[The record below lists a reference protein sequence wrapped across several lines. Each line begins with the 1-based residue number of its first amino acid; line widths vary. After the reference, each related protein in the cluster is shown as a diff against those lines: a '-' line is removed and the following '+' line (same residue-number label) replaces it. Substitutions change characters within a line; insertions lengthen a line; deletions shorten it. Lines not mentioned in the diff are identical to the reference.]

1 MSELMLPENSLRDL
15 RMAVAQLA
23 LGETVTLA
31 DDDGKP
37 LALVVSLQAEAPRPE
52 VDAEK
57 RRQEAEAWM
66 RRWDALAQKIDKA
79 WQGEQGAVETL
90 LEMRR

>member
-1 MSELMLPENSLRDL
+1 MSDLMLPENSLRDL
-15 RMAVAQLA
+15 KMAVAQMA
-23 LGETVTLA
+23 LGETATLA
-31 DDDGKP
+31 DDNGQP
-37 LALVVSLQAEAPRPE
+37 LVLLVSLQAEAPRPE

-66 RRWDALAQKIDKA
+66 REWDALAQEIGKA